1 VSSDEASPRLA
12 YLLKHANLR
21 ISELTEAALRPY
33 DLSGKEMGVL
43 NVLLGREPG
52 SQQDAAQRLGIDRT
66 TMVALLDALERKGLV
81 SRHPHADDRRRN
93 VVELTEH
100 GHDVT
105 RKARVAAAEAE
116 QVFLR
121 PLTKAAGDLLREAL
135 AAIVSSSRS
144 EAGQVRPSDL

>member
-33 DLSGKEMGVL
+33 DLTGKELGVL
-43 NVLLGREPG
+43 NVLAGREPG
-52 SQQDAAQRLGIDRT
+52 SQQQAAQRLGIDRT
-66 TMVALLDALERKGLV
+66 TMVALLDTLERKGLV

-100 GHDVT
+100 GQDV
-105 RKARVAAAEAE
+105 RRSARAAAGEAE

-121 PLTKAAGDLLREAL
+121 PLTEAAGEQLRKSL
-135 AAIVSSSRS
+135 AAIVHSPTP
-144 EAGQVRPSDL
+144 EAGQVRR

>member
-12 YLLKHANLR
+12 YLLKQANLR

-33 DLSGKEMGVL
+33 DLSGKELGVL
-43 NVLLGREPG
+43 NVLVGREPG
-52 SQQDAAQRLGIDRT
+52 SQQQAAQRLGIDRT
-66 TMVALLDALERKGLV
+66 TMVALLDTLERKGLV

-100 GHDVT
+100 GHDIT
-105 RKARVAAAEAE
+105 RQARVAAAAAE

-121 PLTKAAGDLLREAL
+121 PLTESAGDHLRQAL
-135 AAIVSSSRS
+135 AAIVRS
-144 EAGQVRPSDL
+144 AKQADV